1 MPKSLYITIENDIPR
16 NIHKNERDTALFM
29 DVFLDN
35 NTKSSMTKDKIS
47 ILKAIKKLIL
57 SKIKNLNNKYM
68 NYKF

>member
-16 NIHKNERDTALFM
+16 NIHKNERDTALFI

-35 NTKSSMTKDKIS
+35 NAKSSMTKDKIS

-57 SKIKNLNNKYM
+57 SKTKNLNNKYM